1 MKTILKTETEIN
13 IYIYQNNMD
22 LAELNTKIIAHHT
35 SCLQNKYNISDCIF
49 FLPDLKKCKSN
60 KQFFFTL

>member
-1 MKTILKTETEIN
+1 MK
-13 IYIYQNNMD
+13 

-35 SCLQNKYNISDCIF
+35 SCQQNRYNLSDCIF

-60 KQFFFTL
+60 KLIFF